1 MKLVKNS
8 FLYYFK
14 IQINNLIFFLFLLAL
29 LFLKDMQWF
38 LFITILHRKSME
50 CINAV
55 RESDW
60 LFEALSEVL
69 QQIIKIRLLI
79 SIKKSMC
86 CS

>member
-14 IQINNLIFFLFLLAL
+14 IQINNLIFFLFLLAQ